1 MMILSMLEEGKIT
14 SEEAIKLMEA
24 IEEEEAFSKDRSES
38 STYKKEEKFNLKD
51 TLDNIEDIGTDIGNA
66 LYGLFDGLKD
76 FGSSFGRYN
85 YETVTNNLTMDL
97 SGLENPSLDLRAIN
111 GDININPSQEDSIT
125 IDVTCQYKKGLL
137 VANEAYFDF
146 INKNGTIS
154 FIPKYN
160 SNISI
165 KLDVSLPEKHYDYI
179 QLKTSNGKIYTKRL
193 DARSAQYSTSN
204 ASINLEEANV
214 ELIDLTTKNGR
225 IEINNTNSKD
235 IKAYTT
241 NASIEVKNTNSEKIV
256 ANTGNGKI
264 ILNDIS
270 SLDTVCKTSNGSI
283 DIDSIDSSSLSLTT
297 SNAKINISKVNPR
310 NMKNLRLLTSNAS
323 INADLDALDSEII
336 IDLETSMGSINI
348 DFEELIYITNKQL
361 NLGLKKI
368 VAHSKDYDPDKDHLN
383 LVASTSNG
391 SITIN

>member
-24 IEEEEAFSKDRSES
+24 IEEEEAFSKDKSQGS
-38 STYKKEEKFNLKD
+38 SYKKEERFNFKD

-76 FGSSFGRYN
+76 FSGSFGRHN
-85 YETVTNNLTMDL
+85 YDTITSNLTMDL

-111 GDININPSQEDSIT
+111 GDINILPSQEDHIK

-137 VANEAYFDF
+137 AQDEAYFDF
-146 INKNGTIS
+146 TNKDGKIS
-154 FIPKYN
+154 FIPRYN

-165 KLDVSLPEKHYDYI
+165 KLDVSLPEKHYDNI
-179 QLKTSNGKIYTKRL
+179 ELKTSNGKIYTSRL
-193 DARSAQYSTSN
+193 NAKSAQYSTSN

-214 ELIDLTTKNGR
+214 ELIDLTTKNGK
-225 IEINNTNSKD
+225 IEIKSTNSKD

-241 NASIEVKNTNSEKIV
+241 NASIDLKDTNSEKIV

-264 ILNDIS
+264 ILNNIS

-283 DIDSIDSSSLSLTT
+283 DIDSIDSSILSLTT
-297 SNAKINISKVNPR
+297 SNAKISLSKVNPR
-310 NMKNLRLLTSNAS
+310 NMKSLKMLTSNGSISAE
-323 INADLDALDSEII
+323 INALDKEII
-336 IDLETSMGSINI
+336 IDLETSMGSINT
-348 DFEELIYITNKQL
+348 DLQELVYTTNKQQ

-368 VAHSKDYDPDKDHLN
+368 LAHSLDYDLDKDHLS
-383 LVASTSNG
+383 LIASTSNG
-391 SITIN
+391 SITII